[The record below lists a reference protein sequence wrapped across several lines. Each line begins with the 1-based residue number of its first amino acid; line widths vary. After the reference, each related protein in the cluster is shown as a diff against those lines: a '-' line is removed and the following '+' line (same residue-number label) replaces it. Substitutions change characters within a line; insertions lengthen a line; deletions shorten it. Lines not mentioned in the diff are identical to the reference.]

1 LTEAISVNCQPAT
14 PYQQLMIVLIHG
26 LARTKLSMIPI
37 AIAAKLRGHRVINW
51 HYPSRSRTIAEH
63 VDAFA
68 REVAPRIHDARR
80 VHFITHSLG
89 GIIVR
94 QFLATHPL
102 PNLGRV
108 VMLAPPNRG
117 SEVADVIGRRPLLRL
132 MMGKPGRELGTSPAS
147 VPNRL
152 PAATFPL
159 GVIAGTRTANPLF
172 STWIAG
178 PNDGKVSVGRASC
191 DGMHELLVVARTHT
205 FMPWAPDVIARAMR
219 FVESGSF

>member
-1 LTEAISVNCQPAT
+1 MSDVV
-14 PYQQLMIVLIHG
+14 VLIHG

-37 AIAAKLRGHRVINW
+37 AVAARMRGHRVINW
-51 HYPSRSRTIAEH
+51 HYPSRCRTIAEH

-68 REVAPRIHDARR
+68 RDVAPRLRNAQR

-102 PNLGRV
+102 ANIGRV

-117 SEVADVIGRRPLLRL
+117 SEVADVLDRRPLLRV
-132 MMGKPGRELGTSPAS
+132 MMGKPGRELGTSAAS

-159 GVIAGTRTANPLF
+159 GIIAGTRSANPLF
-172 STWIAG
+172 SRWIDG
-178 PNDGKVSVGRASC
+178 PNDGKVAVERTRC
-191 DGMHELLVVARTHT
+191 DGMRELLVVARTHT
-205 FMPWAPDVIARAMR
+205 FMPWSPDVIASSMR
-219 FVESGSF
+219 FVESGFF

>member
-1 LTEAISVNCQPAT
+1 MTDVV
-14 PYQQLMIVLIHG
+14 VLIHG

-37 AIAAKLRGHRVINW
+37 AIAARMRGHRVINW
-51 HYPSRSRTIAEH
+51 HYPSRRRTIAEH
-63 VDAFA
+63 ADVFA
-68 REVAPRIHDARR
+68 REVAPRLRDARR

-102 PNLGRV
+102 ANVGRV

-117 SEVADVIGRRPLLRL
+117 SEVADAINRRPILRL
-132 MMGKPGRELGTSPAS
+132 LMGKPGRELGTSAAS

-172 STWIAG
+172 SRWIEGA
-178 PNDGKVSVGRASC
+178 NDGKVAVERTKC
-191 DGMHELLVVARTHT
+191 DGMRDFLVVARTHT
-205 FMPWAPDVIARAMR
+205 FMPWSPNVIASAMR